1 MYFQQIVVH
10 HLFLT
15 GPSNQCNL
23 FTVGITILGMEFK
36 DAFRNKASVEYQ
48 QLASNVTSAVS

>member
-1 MYFQQIVVH
+1 MH
-10 HLFLT
+10 HLFLA
-15 GPSNQCNL
+15 GPSNQCDI

-48 QLASNVTSAVS
+48 QLSSNVTSAVS